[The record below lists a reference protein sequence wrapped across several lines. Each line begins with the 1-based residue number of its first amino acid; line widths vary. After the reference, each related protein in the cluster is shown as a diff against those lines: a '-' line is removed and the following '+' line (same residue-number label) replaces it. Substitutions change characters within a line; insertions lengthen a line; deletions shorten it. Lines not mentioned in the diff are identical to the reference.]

1 MSWNLVRWT
10 FVEEK
15 SFGDCIWWIGFLGNL
30 GWSLSCLGEVL
41 RWCVLVI
48 CNGGRPGGGAGGL
61 LDLGCWSRR
70 ETPRPISEGRPHRPK
85 LVLQRPVPATFFI
98 ADGYWDLRQGP
109 TTFFINATVWNAI
122 FKRYQSS
129 PFILRHQWDRDLRDP
144 KKSSTQELP
153 TETLWRR
160 LRSLPENTPNPNPYL
175 QSSIKTQAK
184 TRQGTVNKKTLNLA
198 LERDFTKTCARN
210 YPSLN

>member
-1 MSWNLVRWT
+1 MIFWKQFFYVVNCSIFTSSFSIWLSMNGEKEQYKRGHVSWNMVRWT

-109 TTFFINATVWNAI
+109 TTFFYLRYRL
-122 FKRYQSS
+122 KRN
-129 PFILRHQWDRDLRDP
+129 F
-144 KKSSTQELP
+144 
-153 TETLWRR
+153 
-160 LRSLPENTPNPNPYL
+160 
-175 QSSIKTQAK
+175 
-184 TRQGTVNKKTLNLA
+184 
-198 LERDFTKTCARN
+198 
-210 YPSLN
+210 